1 MSLCRPKRKLNDFN
15 FRTPQQ
21 SEKSDTEKTTATT
34 TTITTT
40 TTARKLR
47 NGTLRSL
54 IMNYKITKVNH
65 AL

>member
-1 MSLCRPKRKLNDFN
+1 MSLCRPKRKLNDFI

-21 SEKSDTEKTTATT
+21 SEKSDTEKTTATVT

-40 TTARKLR
+40 TTAR

>member
-1 MSLCRPKRKLNDFN
+1 MSLCRPKRKLNDFI

-21 SEKSDTEKTTATT
+21 SEKSDTEKTTATVT

-40 TTARKLR
+40 TTTAR

-54 IMNYKITKVNH
+54 IINYKITKVNH